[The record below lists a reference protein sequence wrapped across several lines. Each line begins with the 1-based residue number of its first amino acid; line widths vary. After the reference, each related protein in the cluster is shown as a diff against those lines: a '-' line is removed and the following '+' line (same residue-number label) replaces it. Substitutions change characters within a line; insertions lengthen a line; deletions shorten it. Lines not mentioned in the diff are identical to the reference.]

1 MNLDSHEKVGSE
13 QLNREAYL
21 YVRQST
27 LHQVAENTESTQRQ
41 YALRQRAK
49 ALGWPDDRIV
59 VIDSDL
65 GQSGASAAD
74 REGFQRLVTEVGMGR
89 AGMVMGLEV
98 SRLAR
103 NSSDWHRLLEI
114 CALSGTLI
122 LDEDGIYDPNHFN
135 DRLVLGLKGT
145 MSEAELH
152 VLRARM
158 RGGLLNKA
166 RRGELAVRLPVGF
179 VYGPTG
185 KVAINPD
192 RQVQQSVR
200 LLFETFARFG
210 SAHAAVRFFREQG
223 LQFPK
228 RLHWGPSKGEIVW
241 RALTD
246 SRVAEVLHN
255 PRYAGAYCY
264 GRRMQHRR
272 GIDGRT
278 WMESLPRERWCV
290 LIPNAHEGYI
300 SWDQYESNLKQLE
313 ENERGR
319 GKHRKYPPREG
330 PALLQGLA
338 VCGVCGAHM
347 SVRYHMARG
356 EVNPHYLC
364 RGPGNTQSQVRCQSI
379 PGGSIDRAV
388 SALLLEVMTPMTLDV
403 ALAVQEELQA
413 RIDEADQL
421 RHKQVER
428 ARYEAELARHRFM
441 QMDPDHRLVADELE
455 AEWNGKLR
463 EARRAQEE
471 YERQKEADRVVLD
484 DTARD
489 RVLALARDFP
499 KLWHDPKTPDRERK
513 RMVRLLLED
522 VTLTRKEN
530 EITVGIRFKGG
541 ATRTLTLPRPRAS
554 WEEWKT
560 PPEVLQAMDRL
571 LDDHTCG
578 EIAGILNDC
587 GMVSG
592 GGKRFDGDRVLRT
605 ARRYRLKC
613 RRSRLRERGLVTLTE
628 VAHKLGFCRATVK
641 LKRAAGQLGIRF
653 YKLDDMGQ
661 YMYEN
666 PGDSEMSA
674 KEKSHT
680 LTAGTQEVINVN
692 YISLRTTITLPW
704 YQGR

>member
-1 MNLDSHEKVGSE
+1 MNLEAHEKVRAE
-13 QLNREAYL
+13 QLNKEAYL

-27 LHQVAENTESTQRQ
+27 LRQVVENTESTERQ
-41 YALRQRAK
+41 YALRQRAI

-89 AGMVMGLEV
+89 AGLVMGLEV

-122 LDEDGIYDPNHFN
+122 LDEDGIYNPNHFN

-152 VLRARM
+152 VLRARL
-158 RGGLLNKA
+158 RGGMLNKA
-166 RRGELAVRLPVGF
+166 RRGELAVRLPVGLL
-179 VYGPTG
+179 YSPAG
-185 KVAINPD
+185 KVALNPD
-192 RQVQQSVR
+192 CQVQQSVR
-200 LLFETFARFG
+200 LLFETFARVG
-210 SAHAAVRFFREQG
+210 SAHATVRFFREQG

-228 RLHWGPSKGEIVW
+228 RLHWGSSKGEIVW
-241 RALTD
+241 RPLSD

-264 GRRMQHRR
+264 GRRRQRR
-272 GIDGRT
+272 SGVDGRIR
-278 WMESLPRERWCV
+278 MEFLPRERWYV

-300 SWDQYESNLKQLE
+300 SWEQYERNLKQLE

-319 GKHRKYPPREG
+319 GNHRKYPVREG

-338 VCGVCGAHM
+338 VCGICGAHM
-347 SVRYHMARG
+347 SLRYHMAKG
-356 EVNPHYLC
+356 QVNPHYLC
-364 RGPGNTQSQVRCQSI
+364 RGAGNTQSLPGCQSI
-379 PGGSIDRAV
+379 PGGSIDNAV
-388 SALLLEVMTPMTLDV
+388 SALLLEVMTPLALDV
-403 ALAVQEELQA
+403 ALAVQKGLQA

-428 ARYEAELARHRFM
+428 VLYEAELARRRFM
-441 QMDPDHRLVADELE
+441 QVDPDHRLVADELE

-471 YERQKEADRVVLD
+471 YERHREADRLVLD
-484 DTARD
+484 DPARE

-499 KLWHDPKTPDRERK
+499 RLWHDPKTPDRERK
-513 RMVRLLLED
+513 RMIRLLLED
-522 VTLTRKEN
+522 ATLTKKED
-530 EITVGIRFKGG
+530 EIKVGVRFKGG
-541 ATRTLTLPRPRAS
+541 AARILTLPRPRAS

-560 PPEVLQAMDRL
+560 PVDVLQTIDRL

-578 EIAGILNDC
+578 EIAGILNER
-587 GMVSG
+587 GLVSG
-592 GGKRFDGDRVLRT
+592 GGKRFDGDRVQGI
-605 ARRYRLKC
+605 ARRYRLKS
-613 RRSRLRERGLVTLTE
+613 RRSRLHERGLLTLSE
-628 VAHKLGFCRATVK
+628 VARKLGFCRATVK
-641 LKRAAGQLGIRF
+641 LKRAAGQLGIAC

-666 PGDSEMSA
+666 PGDPETSTDQ
-674 KEKSHT
+674 KSYP
-680 LTAGTQEVINVN
+680 LTAGTQEV
-692 YISLRTTITLPW
+692 
-704 YQGR
+704 

>member
-1 MNLDSHEKVGSE
+1 MNIEAHDKVSAE

-27 LHQVAENTESTQRQ
+27 LHQVAENTESTRRQ

-49 ALGWPDDRIV
+49 ALGWADDRIV

-65 GQSGASAAD
+65 GLSGASAAD

-89 AGMVMGLEV
+89 AGLVMGLEV

-122 LDEDGIYDPNHFN
+122 LDEDGIYDPNLFN

-152 VLRARM
+152 MLRARM

-185 KVAINPD
+185 KVALNPD

-200 LLFETFARFG
+200 LLFETFARVG
-210 SAHAAVRFFREQG
+210 SANATVQFFRKQG

-264 GRRMQHRR
+264 GRRLQHRR
-272 GIDGRT
+272 GVDGRT

-338 VCGVCGAHM
+338 VCGLCGAHM
-347 SVRYHMARG
+347 SVRYHTARG
-356 EVNPHYLC
+356 QVNPHYLC
-364 RGPGNTQSQVRCQSI
+364 RGAGNTQSLPRCQSI

-388 SALLLEVMTPMTLDV
+388 STLLLQVMTPMTLEV
-403 ALAVQEELQA
+403 ALAVQQELQA

-428 ARYEAELARHRFM
+428 VRYEAELARRRFM
-441 QMDPDHRLVADELE
+441 QVDPDHRLVADELE

-463 EARRAQEE
+463 EARRAEEE
-471 YERQKEADRVVLD
+471 YERHREADRLVLD
-484 DTARD
+484 DTARN

-522 VTLTRKEN
+522 ATLTKKEN
-530 EITVGIRFKGG
+530 EITVGVRFKGG
-541 ATRTLTLPRPRAS
+541 AARTLNLPRPRAS

-560 PPEVLQAMDRL
+560 PPEVLQAIDRL
-571 LDDHTCG
+571 LDDYTYS
-578 EIAGILNDC
+578 EIAGILN
-587 GMVSG
+587 GRGLVSG
-592 GGKRFDGDRVLRT
+592 GGKRFDGDRIQGI
-605 ARRYRLKC
+605 AQRYRLKS
-613 RRSRLRERGLVTLTE
+613 RRSRLHERGLLTLTD
-628 VAHKLGFCRATVK
+628 VARKLGFCRETVK
-641 LKRAAGQLGIRF
+641 LKRAAGQLGIAC

-666 PGDSEMSA
+666 PGDPETPTD
-674 KEKSHT
+674 E
-680 LTAGTQEVINVN
+680 E
-692 YISLRTTITLPW
+692 
-704 YQGR
+704 

>member
-1 MNLDSHEKVGSE
+1 MNLEAHEKVSAE
-13 QLNREAYL
+13 QLNKEAYL

-27 LHQVAENTESTQRQ
+27 LRQVVENTESTERQ
-41 YALRQRAK
+41 YALRQRAI

-65 GQSGASAAD
+65 GQSGATAAD

-89 AGMVMGLEV
+89 AGLVMGLEV

-122 LDEDGIYDPNHFN
+122 LDEDGVYNPNLFN

-166 RRGELAVRLPVGF
+166 RRGELVVRLPVGL
-179 VYGPTG
+179 VYSPTG
-185 KVAINPD
+185 KVALNPD

-200 LLFETFARFG
+200 LLFETFARVG
-210 SAHAAVRFFREQG
+210 SAHATVRFFREQG

-241 RALTD
+241 RPLTD
-246 SRVAEVLHN
+246 SRVAEVLNN

-264 GRRMQHRR
+264 GRRMQHHR
-272 GIDGRT
+272 GIDGRI

-300 SWDQYESNLKQLE
+300 SWEQYERNRKQLK

-319 GKHRKYPPREG
+319 GNHRKYPVREG

-347 SVRYHMARG
+347 SLRYHMAKGR
-356 EVNPHYLC
+356 VNPHYVC
-364 RGPGNTQSQVRCQSI
+364 RGAVDTQWRTGCQSI
-379 PGGSIDRAV
+379 PGGSIDDAV
-388 SALLLEVMTPMTLDV
+388 SALLLEVMTPVTLDV
-403 ALAVQEELQA
+403 ALAVQKELQA
-413 RIDEADQL
+413 RIEEADQL

-428 ARYEAELARHRFM
+428 VLYEAELARRRFM
-441 QMDPDHRLVADELE
+441 QVDPDHRLVADELE

-463 EARRAQEE
+463 EARRTQEE
-471 YERQKEADRVVLD
+471 YERHREADRLVLD
-484 DTARD
+484 DPAQE

-499 KLWHDPKTPDRERK
+499 RLWRDPKTPDRERK
-513 RMVRLLLED
+513 RMMRLLLED
-522 VTLTRKEN
+522 VTLTKREDH
-530 EITVGIRFKGG
+530 ITVGVRFKGG

-560 PPEVLQAMDRL
+560 PAEVLQAINRL
-571 LDDHTCG
+571 LDDHTSN
-578 EIAGILNDC
+578 EIAGILNER
-587 GMVSG
+587 GLVSG
-592 GGKRFDGDRVLRT
+592 GGKRFDGHRVRGI
-605 ARRYRLKC
+605 ARRYRLKS
-613 RRSRLRERGLVTLTE
+613 RRSRLRERGLLTLSE
-628 VAHKLGFCRATVK
+628 VARKLGFCKATVK
-641 LKRAAGQLGIRF
+641 LKRAAGQLGIAC
-653 YKLDDMGQ
+653 YNLDDMGQ
-661 YMYEN
+661 YMYEDPEALAN
-666 PGDSEMSA
+666 
-674 KEKSHT
+674 EKSSI
-680 LTAGTQEVINVN
+680 LTARAQEV
-692 YISLRTTITLPW
+692 
-704 YQGR
+704 